1 MTAVTKASSSSESG
15 GAKEDAR
22 FLCIG
27 THHKTGTIWMR
38 KVFRAINKDQD
49 IPFMQCYRAKK
60 LAEAAETGP
69 QIIVNWSSSFPQELR
84 DMGHARFVHIIRDP
98 RDVLL
103 SGMRYHTIAPLGNE
117 KFLREKRDE
126 WGGKNYQDHLNA
138 LPDDHARLMFEM
150 EHKHDK
156 TVKEMLDWP
165 FDYAG
170 GDDDRVVDVK
180 YEDLIE
186 DTDCAMMRSILERF
200 DVKGLDIDKAVQ
212 SYWDNSLFGGL
223 AKKDDREDRVALHVS
238 SGKKAQWVTKLPR
251 EIAEPYA
258 DRYADALKTLG
269 YAQNSDWVNACL
281 PAKDIAA

>member
-1 MTAVTKASSSSESG
+1 MTPVTKT
-15 GAKEDAR
+15 DAR
-22 FLCIG
+22 FLCVG

-38 KVFRAINKDQD
+38 KVLRAISNDQNV
-49 IPFMQCYRAKK
+49 PFMQCYRAKK

-69 QIIVNWSSSFPQELR
+69 QIIVNWSSSFPQQLLE
-84 DMGHARFVHIIRDP
+84 MGHARFIHIIRDP

-103 SGMRYHTIAPLGNE
+103 SGMRYHRIAPLGNE

-150 EHKHDK
+150 ENKHDK
-156 TVKEMLDWP
+156 TVQEMLNWP
-165 FDYAG
+165 YEYG
-170 GDDDRVVDVK
+170 VPNDRVADIK

-186 DTDCAMMRSILERF
+186 DTDCAIFRGMLEEC
-200 DVKGLDIDKAVQ
+200 DIDGIDIDKAVQ
-212 SYWDNSLFGGL
+212 SYWDRSLFGGL
-223 AKKDDREDRVALHVS
+223 AMKDDREDRVALHVS

-258 DRYADALKTLG
+258 ERYADALKTLG
-269 YAQNSDWVNACL
+269 YAENSDWVKDCL
-281 PAKDIAA
+281 PAKEIAA

>member
-1 MTAVTKASSSSESG
+1 MTTSTKA
-15 GAKEDAR
+15 R
-22 FLCIG
+22 FICIG

-38 KVFRAINKDQD
+38 KAWRAISTDQN

-69 QIIVNWSSSFPQELR
+69 QIIVNWSSSFPQPLM
-84 DMGHARFVHIIRDP
+84 DMPHARFLHIIRDP

-103 SGMRYHTIAPLGNE
+103 SGMRYHRIAPLGNE
-117 KFLREKRDE
+117 KFLREQRPE
-126 WGGKNYQDHLNA
+126 WDGKNYQDHLNA

-156 TVKEMLDWP
+156 TVQEMLKWQELNRG
-165 FDYAG
+165 AES
-170 GDDDRVVDVK
+170 RTADVK

-186 DTDCAMMRSILERF
+186 DEDCSMMRGILDDFAIE
-200 DVKGLDIDKAVQ
+200 GLNIDRTIQ
-212 SYWDNSLFGGL
+212 SYWEKSLFGGL
-223 AKKDDREDRVALHVS
+223 KKQDNREDRVAAHIS
-238 SGKKAQWVTKLPR
+238 SGKKAQWVKKLPR

-258 DRYADALKTLG
+258 ERYQDALEKLG
-269 YAQNSDWVNACL
+269 YAKDASWVEDCR